1 MSLAYGKNHI
11 GNLPS
16 PVKGMDLGHWLGRA
30 RLTEDKL
37 VSLLSWPDLTGSQ
50 RIKVEKLLHQLRVD
64 IFEQLKKCQ

>member
-30 RLTEDKL
+30 RLTEDQL
-37 VSLLSWPDLTGSQ
+37 VSLLSWPDLTSPQ
-50 RIKVEKLLHQLRVD
+50 RTKVEGLLHRLRID
-64 IFEQLKKCQ
+64 ISEQLKKLQ